1 MTTELDA
8 RKVMLNGRKTERI
21 IFAVTPELKKAIAK
35 AAEDK
40 CVSVSAYI
48 TALLADDVI
57 AREVKDYWQ
66 QTSLQVLGSSF
77 GVRSGS

>member
-1 MTTELDA
+1 MATELDA
-8 RKVMLNGRKTERI
+8 RKTMLNGRKSERI
-21 IFAVTPELKKAIAK
+21 IFALTPELKTAVTK

-57 AREVKDYWQ
+57 RREAK
-66 QTSLQVLGSSF
+66 TS
-77 GVRSGS
+77 

>member
-1 MTTELDA
+1 MSRREDDVTAELDT

-57 AREVKDYWQ
+57 AREVKD
-66 QTSLQVLGSSF
+66 
-77 GVRSGS
+77 